1 VMRLEGAIAI
11 AKNADPKKDIKIM
24 NYPRAK
30 IVIPVLCVAA
40 GTIVFGVMRSIEP
53 HYSLLEDTKKDM
65 EEISIAQKNNES
77 MRVIM
82 QTPFIRNCKK
92 ILVLDKNQGR
102 GKLIQKIAN
111 DFELTQ
117 AEAKSKLDSAEK
129 NECNDDY
136 QNFKANLFRQKVNPY
151 FKYLGFNYSALLE
164 GEQALLLDSEK
175 LSWSWKNVK
184 PKPTFP

>member
-1 VMRLEGAIAI
+1 
-11 AKNADPKKDIKIM
+11 M
-24 NYPRAK
+24 NYPK
-30 IVIPVLCVAA
+30 VKTVIPVLCVAA
-40 GTIVFGVMRSIEP
+40 GAVVFGVMRSIEP

-65 EEISIAQKNNES
+65 EEISIMQKKNES

-82 QTPFIRNCKK
+82 QTPFVRNCKK
-92 ILVLDKNQGR
+92 ISVLDKNLSR
-102 GKLIQKIAN
+102 GNLIKKIAN

-129 NECNDDY
+129 NECSDDY

-164 GEQALLLDSEK
+164 GEQILLLDSGK
-175 LSWSWKNVK
+175 VSWSWINVK

>member
-1 VMRLEGAIAI
+1 
-11 AKNADPKKDIKIM
+11 M
-24 NYPRAK
+24 NHSKAK
-30 IVIPVLCVAA
+30 IVIPVIFVAA
-40 GTIVFGVMRSIEP
+40 GVVIFGIMRLIEP
-53 HYSLLEDTKKDM
+53 HYSLSEDTKKDM
-65 EEISIAQKNNES
+65 KEISIAQKNNES

-82 QTPFIRNCKK
+82 ETPFVRNCKE
-92 ILVLDKNQGR
+92 ISVLDKNRGR
-102 GKLIQKIAN
+102 GKLVQKIAN

-117 AEAKSKLDSAEK
+117 AEAKSKLDSAEQ
-129 NECNDDY
+129 NECSDDY

-184 PKPTFP
+184 PKPIFP